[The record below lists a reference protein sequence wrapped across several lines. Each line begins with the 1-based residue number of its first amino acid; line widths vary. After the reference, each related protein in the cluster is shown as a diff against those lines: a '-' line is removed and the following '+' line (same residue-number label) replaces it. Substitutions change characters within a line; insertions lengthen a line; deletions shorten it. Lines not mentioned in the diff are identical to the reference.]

1 MKNKPS
7 LHSIKNQ
14 ISKQLFPN
22 TPKWYKQFTQLSTP
36 LNNLIY
42 QKLST
47 INANII
53 QSNNTN
59 INPID
64 IALSKK

>member
-7 LHSIKNQ
+7 SHSIKNQ
-14 ISKQLFPN
+14 ISKQLYPN

-36 LNNLIY
+36 LKNLIDK
-42 QKLST
+42 KLST
-47 INANII
+47 INTDVI
-53 QSNNTN
+53 QSNNN
-59 INPID
+59 IVNPIY